1 MIYDLRLFAERIPDF
16 LAVDDLVRLFP
27 ELRLGKF
34 AVEPAVADDAVL
46 RRQFAGEIIR
56 LRGASDGGKRWRDLC
71 ERAAFEKFRDAR
83 CVFADERFGEADD
96 VDDGETVH
104 LIGRC
109 RVRPVAESGRATGST
124 LHFFT
129 KCSRNS

>member
-46 RRQFAGEIIR
+46 RRQLAGEIIR
-56 LRGASDGGKRWRDLC
+56 LRRAGDGGKRRSDLR
-71 ERAAFEKFRDAR
+71 ERAALTEFHDAR
-83 CVFADERFGEADD
+83 RMFTDERFGEADD
-96 VDDGETVH
+96 IYDGEA
-104 LIGRC
+104 I
-109 RVRPVAESGRATGST
+109 
-124 LHFFT
+124 HFPA
-129 KCSRNS
+129 RNRSS